1 MYRPRIVDA
10 ELGRLLAVMGGV
22 VVEGPK
28 ASGKT
33 ETARQVA
40 ASEVR
45 LDTDANARQAV
56 AVDPALVLEGA
67 TPRLIDEWQVA
78 PEIWNHVRRAIDD
91 SRAEGLFVLTGSAV
105 PADDATRHTGAGRI
119 ARLRMR
125 PMSLYETGHSTGR
138 ISLAGLLDGEAPRSP
153 DAPLT
158 AANLSERIVVGGWP
172 ALLEH
177 DVAGATTAVRA
188 YLDEVRR
195 VDVQRVAGAGH
206 DPERVFL
213 LIRALARSVASQVS
227 VATLAR
233 DATGSGAPMDQDTAH
248 AYLDALR
255 RLMVVED
262 QPAWAPHLRSRSRV
276 RTSPKR
282 HFVDPSLA
290 VAALRATPERLLADL
305 DLMGFLFE
313 NLVVR
318 DLRIYAQAAD
328 AQVLHYRDNTGL
340 EVNAIVEAA
349 DGRWAA
355 FEIKLGAGMVERAAE
370 SLRRFAERVDT
381 TRCGRPSVIGVIVGT
396 GLGYTRPD
404 GIAVIPI
411 GALGP

>member
-1 MYRPRIVDA
+1 MSSPLVGSG
-10 ELGRLLAVMGGV
+10 LGTRY
-22 VVEGPK
+22 P
-28 ASGKT
+28 
-33 ETARQVA
+33 
-40 ASEVR
+40 
-45 LDTDANARQAV
+45 
-56 AVDPALVLEGA
+56 
-67 TPRLIDEWQVA
+67 
-78 PEIWNHVRRAIDD
+78 H
-91 SRAEGLFVLTGSAV
+91 GLLTGF
-105 PADDATRHTGAGRI
+105 
-119 ARLRMR
+119 
-125 PMSLYETGHSTGR
+125 
-138 ISLAGLLDGEAPRSP
+138 
-153 DAPLT
+153 
-158 AANLSERIVVGGWP
+158 AA
-172 ALLEH
+172 AH
-177 DVAGATTAVRA
+177 AATTAVRA

-396 GLGYTRPD
+396 GLGGGVIVNGRDVKGARGRTVRLGGD
-404 GIAVIPI
+404 GRDDDCEGNQYVGWADASSQDLAVSDRWQRC
-411 GALGP
+411 L